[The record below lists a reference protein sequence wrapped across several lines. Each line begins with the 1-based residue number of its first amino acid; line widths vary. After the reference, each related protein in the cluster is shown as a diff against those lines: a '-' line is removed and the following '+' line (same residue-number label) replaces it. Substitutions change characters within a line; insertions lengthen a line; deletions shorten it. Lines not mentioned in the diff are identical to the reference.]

1 LHRAIKGLNFQ
12 QKISQGKPDGRPNLR
27 EGAMIYLL
35 FTSVAIYLLL
45 VAACNASQRKDVCF
59 TGFRAF
65 IGALAL
71 VALVDLVPELSTY
84 ISAASTVPD
93 TSSNKEANLS
103 DTESGLPVSSPKE
116 HVKIPAI
123 IENDSSEYRLKSR
136 AEKFL
141 AQGRR
146 ASILSRPAAHRVKQL
161 HGEDH
166 TRIAARTALLGILLR
181 RVGK

>member
-1 LHRAIKGLNFQ
+1 MHRAVKGLHFQ
-12 QKISQGKPDGRPNLR
+12 QDNSQGKPDGRRNSR
-27 EGAMIYLL
+27 EGNMIYLL

-45 VAACNASQRKDVCF
+45 VAACNATQRKDVCF

-71 VALVDLVPELSTY
+71 VAMVNSIPGLSTY
-84 ISAASTVPD
+84 ISAASTVPG
-93 TSSNKEANLS
+93 TSSNTEAHLS
-103 DTESGLPVSSPKE
+103 NTESGLPVSSPKE

-123 IENDSSEYRLKSR
+123 IENDSSEYRMKSR
-136 AEKFL
+136 AKKFL

-146 ASILSRPAAHRVKQL
+146 ASILSRSAAHRVKRL

-166 TRIAARTALLGILLR
+166 SRIAARTALLGLLLR